1 MPLFV
6 CALVFSALGF
16 TMRNLQLQYAFD
28 EAGLPIAGSVLTIAL
43 IAVCLLGALVLLL
56 GCKSLPDRNVFS
68 ENFPPC
74 AICFG
79 LSAVSAAAIL
89 IGSAGSVWQVM
100 PLGASILEL
109 LPGFL
114 GVFAALCIFMAAY
127 GKYKGAKP
135 MTALYLIPFFFAA
148 VRLVLDFKNNWSTD
162 PIILDYCFEM
172 FAMLFAMTALYH
184 LAGFCF
190 DRGRRARTTFWSLV
204 GAQFCSVS
212 IADGGVSNMLV
223 FSGLALWLLTNAWQ
237 LLGQDAPEEPAEE

>member
-1 MPLFV
+1 MFI

-28 EAGLPIAGSVLTIAL
+28 EAGLPIAGSILTAML
-43 IAVCLLGALVLLL
+43 IAVSLLGALVLLL
-56 GCKSLPDRNVFS
+56 GCRALPAREAFS
-68 ENFPPC
+68 DNFLPC
-74 AICFG
+74 KICFG
-79 LSAVSAAAIL
+79 LSAVGAAAIL
-89 IGSAGSVWQVM
+89 LGSAGSVWQTM
-100 PLGASILEL
+100 RQSASLLDL

-127 GKYKGAKP
+127 GRSKGAKP

-148 VRLVLDFKNNWSTD
+148 VRLVLDFKNGWSSD

-190 DRGRRARTTFWSLV
+190 DRGRRARTTFWCLL
-204 GAQFCSVS
+204 GAMFCAVS
-212 IADGGVSNMLV
+212 IADGGVCSVLV
-223 FSGLALWLLTNAWQ
+223 YSGLALWLLVNAWQ
-237 LLGQDAPEEPAEE
+237 LLRQEVPQE

>member
-6 CALVFSALGF
+6 CTLVVSALGA
-16 TMRNLQLQYAFD
+16 TLRNLQLQYAFD
-28 EAGLPIAGSVLTIAL
+28 EAGLPVTGSGLTIAL
-43 IAVCLLGALVLLL
+43 AAVCLLGVLILL
-56 GCKSLPDRNVFS
+56 PGCKALPGRKAFS
-68 ENFPPC
+68 DNFPPC
-74 AICFG
+74 AVCFG
-79 LSAVSAAAIL
+79 LSAVGAAAIL
-89 IGSAGSVWQVM
+89 IGSAGSVWQAM
-100 PLGASILEL
+100 PFGASILDL

-135 MTALYLIPFFFAA
+135 MAALYLVPFFFAA
-148 VRLVLDFKNNWSTD
+148 VRLVLDFKNGWSSD

-190 DRGRRARTTFWSLV
+190 DRGLRARTAFWSLAGV
-204 GAQFCSVS
+204 ELCAVS
-212 IADGGVSNMLV
+212 IADGGACNMLV

-237 LLGQDAPEEPAEE
+237 LLRQEEPEE